1 MTNYQQSA
9 NPNATNSEL
18 DAKVIVK
25 QPKLNSF
32 QLDEVVEQYAE
43 LVLDRMDMKDL
54 EQYVYDSLT
63 DYYGK
68 MTQNE
73 LKEHIN
79 EMEDDLG
86 NEDNMFDEL
95 VDNVTQQYPKQLN
108 EFEKERQDTSPYD
121 KIPERY

>member
-1 MTNYQQSA
+1 MTNYQQTA

-25 QPKLNSF
+25 VPDLNSL
-32 QLDEVVEQYAE
+32 QLDEVREQYAE
-43 LVLDRMDMKDL
+43 IVLDRMDYKDL

>member
-32 QLDEVVEQYAE
+32 QFDGVVEQYAE
-43 LVLDRMDMKDL
+43 IVLDRMDYQAL

-68 MTQNE
+68 MTQTE
-73 LKEHIN
+73 LREHIN

-95 VDNVTQQYPKQLN
+95 VENVTITELMK
-108 EFEKERQDTSPYD
+108 EKDSDEDNTCMQTF
-121 KIPERY
+121 IPGFHD

>member
-1 MTNYQQSA
+1 MKNLTDLQF
-9 NPNATNSEL
+9 
-18 DAKVIVK
+18 DG
-25 QPKLNSF
+25 
-32 QLDEVVEQYAE
+32 VVEQYAE
-43 LVLDRMDMKDL
+43 IVLERMDSKDL

-95 VDNVTQQYPKQLN
+95 VDNVTK
-108 EFEKERQDTSPYD
+108 DTSPYD

>member
-54 EQYVYDSLT
+54 EQYVYDSLS

-68 MTQNE
+68 MSQTE
-73 LKEHIN
+73 LREHII
-79 EMEDDLG
+79 EMENSGDPT
-86 NEDNMFDEL
+86 DNLFDEL
-95 VDNVTQQYPKQLN
+95 AENVTITDLMK
-108 EFEKERQDTSPYD
+108 EKDSDENNSGMQTF
-121 KIPERY
+121 IPGFHD

>member
-1 MTNYQQSA
+1 MTRKLFIA

-18 DAKVIVK
+18 DAKVVVNNY
-25 QPKLNSF
+25 KLNSS
-32 QLDEVVEQYAE
+32 QLDEVAEQYSE
-43 LVLDRMDMKDL
+43 IVLDRMDYKDL
-54 EQYVYDSLT
+54 EQYVYDSLS

-95 VDNVTQQYPKQLN
+95 VDNVTQQ
-108 EFEKERQDTSPYD
+108 
-121 KIPERY
+121 

>member
-1 MTNYQQSA
+1 MAIYSQNA

-54 EQYVYDSLT
+54 EQYVYEDLLMGLD
-63 DYYGK
+63 DYSDAEIIEEISNMYP
-68 MTQNE
+68 E
-73 LKEHIN
+73 LL
-79 EMEDDLG
+79 D
-86 NEDNMFDEL
+86 
-95 VDNVTQQYPKQLN
+95 
-108 EFEKERQDTSPYD
+108 
-121 KIPERY
+121 

>member
-1 MTNYQQSA
+1 MTYSQKA

-18 DAKVIVK
+18 DAKVIIK
-25 QPKLNSF
+25 HP
-32 QLDEVVEQYAE
+32 QLTDLQFDGVVEQYAE
-43 LVLDRMDMKDL
+43 IVLERMDYKDL

-108 EFEKERQDTSPYD
+108 TFEEEKYIQELMKEVN
-121 KIPERY
+121 

>member
-1 MTNYQQSA
+1 MKNLT
-9 NPNATNSEL
+9 
-18 DAKVIVK
+18 DA
-25 QPKLNSF
+25 QF
-32 QLDEVVEQYAE
+32 DGVVEQYTE
-43 LVLDRMDMKDL
+43 IVLDRMDYQAL

-95 VDNVTQQYPKQLN
+95 VDNVTKDN
-108 EFEKERQDTSPYD
+108 SPYD

>member
-1 MTNYQQSA
+1 MKKLT
-9 NPNATNSEL
+9 
-18 DAKVIVK
+18 DA
-25 QPKLNSF
+25 QF
-32 QLDEVVEQYAE
+32 DGVVEQYAE
-43 LVLDRMDMKDL
+43 IVLDRMDYKDL

-73 LKEHIN
+73 LRDHIV
-79 EMEDDLG
+79 EMENSG
-86 NEDNMFDEL
+86 CPEDNMFDEL

-108 EFEKERQDTSPYD
+108 QFEKERLDTSPYD

>member
-1 MTNYQQSA
+1 MTYSQKA

-18 DAKVIVK
+18 DAKVIIK
-25 QPKLNSF
+25 HP
-32 QLDEVVEQYAE
+32 QLTDLQFDGVVEQYAE
-43 LVLDRMDMKDL
+43 IVLERMDYKDL

-79 EMEDDLG
+79 EMEDDLD

-95 VDNVTQQYPKQLN
+95 VDNVTK
-108 EFEKERQDTSPYD
+108 DTSPYD

>member
-1 MTNYQQSA
+1 MKNLT
-9 NPNATNSEL
+9 
-18 DAKVIVK
+18 DA
-25 QPKLNSF
+25 QF
-32 QLDEVVEQYAE
+32 DGVVEQYTE
-43 LVLDRMDMKDL
+43 IVLDRMDYQAL

-79 EMEDDLG
+79 EMEDDLD

-108 EFEKERQDTSPYD
+108 SFGG
-121 KIPERY
+121 

>member
-32 QLDEVVEQYAE
+32 QFDGVVEQYAE
-43 LVLDRMDMKDL
+43 IVLDRMDYQAL

-68 MTQNE
+68 MTQTE
-73 LKEHIN
+73 LREHIN

-95 VDNVTQQYPKQLN
+95 VENVTIRDLMK
-108 EFEKERQDTSPYD
+108 EKDSDEDNTCMQTF
-121 KIPERY
+121 IPGFHD

>member
-1 MTNYQQSA
+1 MKNLT
-9 NPNATNSEL
+9 
-18 DAKVIVK
+18 DA
-25 QPKLNSF
+25 QF
-32 QLDEVVEQYAE
+32 DGVVEQYTE
-43 LVLDRMDMKDL
+43 IVLDRMDYQAL

-73 LKEHIN
+73 LREHIT
-79 EMEDDLG
+79 EME

-95 VDNVTQQYPKQLN
+95 VDNLTK
-108 EFEKERQDTSPYD
+108 DTSPYD

>member
-1 MTNYQQSA
+1 MAIYSQNA

-54 EQYVYDSLT
+54 EQYVYDSLS

-68 MTQNE
+68 MSQTE
-73 LKEHIN
+73 LREHII
-79 EMEDDLG
+79 EMENSGDPT
-86 NEDNMFDEL
+86 DNLFDEL
-95 VDNVTQQYPKQLN
+95 VENVTITELMK
-108 EFEKERQDTSPYD
+108 EKDSDEDNTCMQTF
-121 KIPERY
+121 IPGFHD

>member
-1 MTNYQQSA
+1 M
-9 NPNATNSEL
+9 
-18 DAKVIVK
+18 
-25 QPKLNSF
+25 PKKLTDVQF
-32 QLDEVVEQYAE
+32 DGVVEQYAE
-43 LVLDRMDMKDL
+43 IVLDRMDYQAL

-73 LKEHIN
+73 LREHIN

>member
-1 MTNYQQSA
+1 MKNLT
-9 NPNATNSEL
+9 
-18 DAKVIVK
+18 DA
-25 QPKLNSF
+25 QF
-32 QLDEVVEQYAE
+32 DGVVEQYTE
-43 LVLDRMDMKDL
+43 IVLDRMDYQAL

-73 LKEHIN
+73 LKEHIT
-79 EMEDDLG
+79 EME

-95 VDNVTQQYPKQLN
+95 VDNLTK
-108 EFEKERQDTSPYD
+108 DTSPYD